1 MIILLGSETSIPA
14 ATSMEE
20 MILLNLGHDQI
31 KVDDQ
36 ATRLRRN
43 IPS

>member
-1 MIILLGSETSIPA
+1 
-14 ATSMEE
+14 MEE

-43 IPS
+43 IPSW